1 MIDKDFLN
9 LLVSWR
15 TTPQLRRPVMLAGFF
30 GWSNAGCVSS
40 DTLEYLHAVL
50 QPEVFASM
58 SNEAFSNYTID
69 RPHAR
74 IENGVILEM
83 EILDTN
89 FSYYRNPDGQHD
101 LVLFLGKEPAYSW
114 QSYSE
119 MIIGVMEQ
127 LGVQRFYTLGGVQ
140 DTVSHLSQPMVSVVA
155 ATSFMVSEICE
166 ASKIIVPASYSGPIS
181 IHSYLLRACS
191 EAGIEAASLWGHAPA
206 YLQKNP
212 RVVARLVS
220 IINTLTGLGIPTSH
234 LDRQAIELDRKIK
247 EAVAKDPN
255 LRKLVEAV
263 DCVQEPGS
271 FPSSRDKIIRL
282 EDFLRRDARHN
293 DEEDC

>member
-9 LLVSWR
+9 LVVSWR
-15 TTPQLRRPVMLAGFF
+15 TTPKLRRPIMLAGFF

-50 QPEVFASM
+50 HPEVFASM
-58 SNEAFSNYTID
+58 SNEAFSNYTIE
-69 RPHAR
+69 RPTAR
-74 IENGVILEM
+74 IEDGVILEM
-83 EILDTN
+83 EVLETN
-89 FSYYRNPDGQHD
+89 FSFYRNPDGRHD
-101 LVLFLGKEPAYSW
+101 AVLFLGREPAYSW

-127 LGVQRFYTLGGVQ
+127 LGVERFYTFGGVQ
-140 DTVSHLSQPMVSVVA
+140 DTVSHLSPPVVSVVA
-155 ATSFMVSEICE
+155 ATSFMVSELCGANKGIT
-166 ASKIIVPASYSGPIS
+166 PAAYSGPIS
-181 IHSYLLRACS
+181 IHSYLLRACA
-191 EAGIEAASLWGHAPA
+191 ENGIEAASFWGHAPA

-220 IINTLTGLGIPTSH
+220 VINSLTGLDVPISH
-234 LDRQAIELDRKIK
+234 LDHQAIELDRKIN

-263 DCVQEPGS
+263 ECEQELDMP
-271 FPSSRDKIIRL
+271 PASREKVIRL
-282 EDFLRRDARHN
+282 EDFVRRDARGN
-293 DEEDC
+293 DEED

>member
-9 LLVSWR
+9 LLVEWR
-15 TTPQLRRPVMLAGFF
+15 TTPRLKRPVMLAGFF

-69 RPHAR
+69 RPKAR
-74 IENGVILEM
+74 IEDGVILEM
-83 EILDTN
+83 EVLDTN
-89 FSYYRNPDGQHD
+89 FSFHKNPSGKHD
-101 LVLFLGKEPAYSW
+101 LVLFLGREPAYSW
-114 QSYSE
+114 QSYSD
-119 MIIGVMEQ
+119 MIIGVMQQ
-127 LGVQRFYTLGGVQ
+127 LGVERFYTLGGVQ
-140 DTVSHLSQPMVSVVA
+140 DAVSHLSPPMVSVVA
-155 ATSFMVSEICE
+155 ATSFMVSELCE
-166 ASKIIVPASYSGPIS
+166 AHKSITPAAYSGPIS

-212 RVVARLVS
+212 RVVARLVG
-220 IINTLTGLGIPTSH
+220 IINSLIGLNVPTGL
-234 LDRQAIELDRKIK
+234 LDHQAIELDRKIN

-263 DCVQEPGS
+263 ECEEEPCT
-271 FPSSRDKIIRL
+271 PRSSHDKVIRL
-282 EDFLRRDARHN
+282 EDFVRRDTHRD
-293 DEEDC
+293 DEED

>member
-15 TTPQLRRPVMLAGFF
+15 KTPQLRRPVMLAGFF
-30 GWSNAGCVSS
+30 GWSNAGCLSS
-40 DTLEYLHAVL
+40 DTLEYLHAVC

-69 RPHAR
+69 RPNAR
-74 IENGVILEM
+74 IEDGVILEM

-89 FSYYRNPDGQHD
+89 FSFYRNPDGGHD
-101 LVLFLGKEPAYSW
+101 VVLFLGREPAYSW
-114 QSYSE
+114 RSYSE
-119 MIIGVMEQ
+119 MIIGVMRQ
-127 LGVQRFYTLGGVQ
+127 LGVERFYTLGGVQ
-140 DTVSHLSQPMVSVVA
+140 DAVSHLSPPVVSVVA
-155 ATSFMVSEICE
+155 STSFMVSELCE
-166 ASKIIVPASYSGPIS
+166 TSKIIVPAAYSGPIS

-191 EAGIEAASLWGHAPA
+191 DAGIEAASLWGHAPA

-220 IINTLTGLGIPTSH
+220 IINALTGLGIPTSH

-263 DCVQEPGS
+263 ECDQES
-271 FPSSRDKIIRL
+271 DILASSRDKVIRL
-282 EDFLRRDARHN
+282 EDFVRRDAPHDN
-293 DEEDC
+293 EED